1 MPVYKIDKSKLTPLT
16 SAKFDLEKD
25 IQKLTESNL
34 ETLFNLKFI
43 SGSLNQEFSLSVQEQ
58 DFYIDT
64 LAFDE
69 TQKSFVLI
77 EYKKDK
83 SFSVIDQGFAYL
95 AAALN
100 HKADL
105 VLELNERLKKN
116 FTKKDIDW
124 EQTRVIFISPKFT
137 NYQKNAINFKDLPIY
152 LYRVDFYSNNIIEY
166 HSIKPNRTSHSI
178 AKFTKDKTI
187 QSVSREVK
195 VYTEDNLVKSNWTD
209 TRELLKEFEEKL
221 LSSSI
226 ETKIK
231 YTKFYIAYMS
241 KHGRNYVETIPQSQG
256 LKIYFRF
263 NFNYLKSSLELHDCS
278 KIGKLA
284 NGNSFVNIKDSGEI
298 DEAIRLAKESF
309 NFFHKDIYK

>member
-284 NGNSFVNIKDSGEI
+284 NGISFVNIKDSGEI